1 MAQAC
6 GTVERPLG
14 LFPTMG
20 YLHGGHLALVRRAR
34 AENTTVAVSIFVNPT
49 QFGPC
54 EDFDDYPRDRERD
67 LALLEKEGVDL
78 VFAPSTAELYLT
90 GADTW
95 VEARGLSQRL
105 EGKYRRGH
113 FTGVATVVA
122 KLFNITRP
130 NRAYFGQKDGQQ
142 AAIVKA
148 MVRDLNMQVNIVVAP
163 TVRDSDGLAL
173 SSRNV
178 RLSAKERPA
187 AAGIYRSLRG
197 AETLWQ
203 RGERN
208 GDVLRAEV
216 SRTLAEEPLVS
227 EVDYVSVTHPETL
240 QELETATGRVMISTA
255 VWVGKTRL
263 IDNVVLDPDQ

>member
-1 MAQAC
+1 M
-6 GTVERPLG
+6 
-14 LFPTMG
+14 
-20 YLHGGHLALVRRAR
+20 VRRAR
-34 AENTTVAVSIFVNPT
+34 AENATVAVSIFVNPT
-49 QFGPC
+49 QFGPG

-67 LALLEKEGVDL
+67 LTMLKKEGVDL
-78 VFAPSTAELYLT
+78 VFAPSTAELYPT
-90 GADTW
+90 SADTW

-105 EGKYRRGH
+105 EGKYRHGH

-142 AAIVKA
+142 ASIIQA
-148 MVRDLNMQVNIVVAP
+148 MVRDLNMQVNVVVAP

-187 AAGIYRSLRG
+187 AAMIYRSLSN
-197 AETLWQ
+197 AEALWQ

-216 SRTLAEEPLVS
+216 SRTLAEESMVS
-227 EVDYVSVTHPETL
+227 KVDYVSVAHPETL
-240 QELETATGRVMISTA
+240 QELEAATGRVMISTA

-263 IDNVVLDPDQ
+263 IDNLVLEPDQ

>member
-6 GTVERPLG
+6 RTVERPLG

-20 YLHGGHLALVRRAR
+20 YLHGGHLALVRQAR
-34 AENTTVAVSIFVNPT
+34 AENATVAVSIFVNPT

-78 VFAPSTAELYLT
+78 VFAPSTAELYPT
-90 GADTW
+90 SADTW
-95 VEARGLSQRL
+95 VEARRLSQGL
-105 EGKYRRGH
+105 EGRYRHGH

-148 MVRDLNMQVNIVVAP
+148 MARDLNMQVNIVVAP

-178 RLSAKERPA
+178 RLSVKERPA
-187 AAGIYRSLRG
+187 AAVIYRSLQ
-197 AETLWQ
+197 Q
-203 RGERN
+203 RR
-208 GDVLRAEV
+208 DALAAR
-216 SRTLAEEPLVS
+216 RTQRRCP
-227 EVDYVSVTHPETL
+227 
-240 QELETATGRVMISTA
+240 TGRGSA
-255 VWVGKTRL
+255 NVGRRTTGVKGGLRQRRAPGNPAGVGNCNGSGHD
-263 IDNVVLDPDQ
+263 IDGCLGGQNPAYRQPRIGP

>member
-1 MAQAC
+1 M
-6 GTVERPLG
+6 
-14 LFPTMG
+14 
-20 YLHGGHLALVRRAR
+20 VRRAR
-34 AENTTVAVSIFVNPT
+34 AENATVAVSIFVNPT
-49 QFGPC
+49 QFGPG

-67 LALLEKEGVDL
+67 LTMLKKEGVDL
-78 VFAPSTAELYLT
+78 IFAPSTLELYPT
-90 GADTW
+90 SADTW

-105 EGKYRRGH
+105 EGKYRHGH

-142 AAIVKA
+142 ASIIQA
-148 MVRDLNMQVNIVVAP
+148 MVRDLNMQVNVVVAP

-187 AAGIYRSLRG
+187 AAMIYRSLSN
-197 AETLWQ
+197 AEALWQ

-216 SRTLAEEPLVS
+216 SRTLAEESMVS
-227 EVDYVSVTHPETL
+227 KVDYVSVAHPETL
-240 QELETATGRVMISTA
+240 QELEAATGRVMISTA

-263 IDNVVLDPDQ
+263 IDNLVLEPDQ

>member
-1 MAQAC
+1 M
-6 GTVERPLG
+6 
-14 LFPTMG
+14 
-20 YLHGGHLALVRRAR
+20 ALVRQAR
-34 AENTTVAVSIFVNPT
+34 AENATVAVSIFVNPT

-67 LALLEKEGVDL
+67 LALTGKRGRRPGFCPFNGGVVPYQRRHL
-78 VFAPSTAELYLT
+78 GEV
-90 GADTW
+90 
-95 VEARGLSQRL
+95 RGLSQRL
-105 EGKYRRGH
+105 EGKYRQGH

-187 AAGIYRSLRG
+187 AAVIYRSLSN

-203 RGERN
+203 LGERN
-208 GDVLRAEV
+208 GDVLRGEV
-216 SRTLAEEPLVS
+216 RRTLAEESLVS
-227 EVDYVSVTHPETL
+227 KVDYVSVAHPETL

>member
-1 MAQAC
+1 M
-6 GTVERPLG
+6 
-14 LFPTMG
+14 
-20 YLHGGHLALVRRAR
+20 ALVRQAR
-34 AENTTVAVSIFVNPT
+34 AENATVAVSIFVNPT
-49 QFGPC
+49 QFSHC
-54 EDFDDYPRDRERD
+54 EDFDDYPRDRDRD

-78 VFAPSTAELYLT
+78 VFAPSTEELYPT

-95 VEARGLSQRL
+95 VKVRELSRGL
-105 EGKYRRGH
+105 EGKYRQGH

-178 RLSAKERPA
+178 RHSAKERPA
-187 AAGIYRSLRG
+187 AAVIYRSLSN

-203 RGERN
+203 LGERN
-208 GDVLRAEV
+208 GDVLRGEV
-216 SRTLAEEPLVS
+216 RRTLAEESLVS
-227 EVDYVSVTHPETL
+227 KVDYVSVAHPETL

-255 VWVGKTRL
+255 VWIGKTRL
-263 IDNVVLDPDQ
+263 IDNLTLDPDQ